1 MVRPPFLRLVIRP
14 FSRATKRSSTPAT
27 SVRPQGKSRQR
38 FTSTLAFSLAALA
51 IFMAAPAAGQEP
63 DLPAPGPDFEV
74 PDVSDL
80 RLGGDLDPALDENDD
95 GDISLSIDLGGGEEG
110 APPSSSVVLLIILTL
125 ISVAPSL
132 VVMLTSFTRIVIVF
146 SLVRNAIGVQTIP
159 PNQVVIGLSLF
170 LSIFVMSPTLTEMN
184 DVGLQPYLD
193 GEKTQGEAYEDAV
206 EPLREFMF
214 ANTGNEELELMLA
227 AEDAEEAPE
236 GPEDVSMTA
245 LIPAFILSELKT
257 AFIIGFVVFM
267 PFLVIDL
274 VVSSVLMSL
283 GMMMLPPV
291 FVSLPFKILLFVMV
305 NGWTLL
311 AETLITSFNTT

>member
-1 MVRPPFLRLVIRP
+1 MRVAALLVI
-14 FSRATKRSSTPAT
+14 
-27 SVRPQGKSRQR
+27 
-38 FTSTLAFSLAALA
+38 ALVLS
-51 IFMAAPAAGQEP
+51 IVMMAGPAAAQSPVE
-63 DLPAPGPDFEV
+63 LPTPPVPTDINPPTPGAD
-74 PDVSDL
+74 DVATADDGAGL
-80 RLGGDLDPALDENDD
+80 VNFTVDLGGDDEN
-95 GDISLSIDLGGGEEG
+95 
-110 APPSSSVVLLIILTL
+110 APPGGSIVLIIGLTL
-125 ISVAPSL
+125 LSVAPSL

-146 SLVRNAIGVQTIP
+146 SLVRSAIGVQSIP

-170 LSIFVMSPTLTEMN
+170 LSIFIMGPTFTQMN
-184 DVGLQPYLD
+184 EVGLQPYLD
-193 GEKTQGEAYEDAV
+193 GEISQEEAYEAAV

-227 AEDAEEAPE
+227 AQDIAEPPE
-236 GPEDVSMTA
+236 GPEDVSMSA
-245 LIPAFILSELKT
+245 LIPAFILSELKA

-305 NGWTLL
+305 NGWVLV
-311 AETLITSFNTT
+311 AETLINSFNTT

>member
-1 MVRPPFLRLVIRP
+1 M
-14 FSRATKRSSTPAT
+14 
-27 SVRPQGKSRQR
+27 
-38 FTSTLAFSLAALA
+38 
-51 IFMAAPAAGQEP
+51 
-63 DLPAPGPDFEV
+63 
-74 PDVSDL
+74 
-80 RLGGDLDPALDENDD
+80 
-95 GDISLSIDLGGGEEG
+95 
-110 APPSSSVVLLIILTL
+110 LIVGLTL
-125 ISVAPSL
+125 LSVAPSL

-146 SLVRNAIGVQTIP
+146 SLVRSAMGVQSIP
-159 PNQVVIGLSLF
+159 PNQVVVGLSLF
-170 LSIFVMSPTLTEMN
+170 LSIFIMGPTFSEIN
-184 DVGLQPYLD
+184 EVGLQPYLD
-193 GEKTQGEAYEDAV
+193 GEKTQSEAYEDAI

-227 AEDAEEAPE
+227 AQNVETPPE

-245 LIPAFILSELKT
+245 LIPAFILSELKA

-305 NGWTLL
+305 NGWVLV
-311 AETLITSFNTT
+311 AETLINSFNTT

>member
-1 MVRPPFLRLVIRP
+1 V
-14 FSRATKRSSTPAT
+14 
-27 SVRPQGKSRQR
+27 
-38 FTSTLAFSLAALA
+38 
-51 IFMAAPAAGQEP
+51 
-63 DLPAPGPDFEV
+63 
-74 PDVSDL
+74 
-80 RLGGDLDPALDENDD
+80 
-95 GDISLSIDLGGGEEG
+95 SIDLGGGEEG
-110 APPSSSVVLLIILTL
+110 APPSESVVLLIILTL
-125 ISVAPSL
+125 LSVAPSL

-146 SLVRNAIGVQTIP
+146 SLVRNALGVQTIP
-159 PNQVVIGLSLF
+159 PNQVVVGLSLF
-170 LSIFVMSPTLTEMN
+170 LSIFIMSPTLTEMN
-184 DVGLQPYLD
+184 EVGLQPYLD
-193 GEKTQGEAYEDAV
+193 GEKTQSEAYDAAI

-214 ANTGNEELELMLA
+214 AQTGTEELELMLA

-236 GPEDVSMTA
+236 GPEDVSTTA
-245 LIPAFILSELKT
+245 LIPAFMLSELKT

-305 NGWTLL
+305 NGWALV